1 MARNIRKLVKDIIF
15 YGFAN
20 GIEALTPL
28 LLAPILTRYLSV
40 HDYGTWAIY
49 LSLLSFLTPVVGLTL
64 HDSLRM
70 RYFDLC
76 NTKLARYVSS
86 SLLVTGLVTVFVTL
100 IVYML
105 PNEILAYTKFPQLW
119 MWSIFLAAF
128 MYSIYYFTRAIMQFG
143 NDRKKFIILQST
155 QTVITLVLSI
165 ILVMNDYGW
174 QGCIIAKI
182 IGLSVTAFLGTILIG
197 GRKVVRIRHVSKD
210 YMSELI
216 IFGIKYLP
224 SGLVAVIV
232 VLTDRL
238 FIANMLGVEFTAIY
252 TIGGMF
258 SFGLVIAIN
267 AFMFAW
273 LPWLFRKLSGNEEHE
288 LRDILLA
295 SILYFICLPIAAFVL
310 YMVSIFVAPYLL
322 GDNFHKAIEY
332 IPWLVFAVVFQGYLQ
347 HNTGYMLFKKRTAL
361 ISLCTLIV
369 IALNF
374 VFNYILIPEYQLL
387 GAAWA
392 TIFSYLVSIV
402 ISFVIIAVLYRNGAS
417 NGNESK
423 ESTDLT
429 E

>member
-1 MARNIRKLVKDIIF
+1 MVKKIRKLVKDVIF

-28 LLAPILTRYLSV
+28 ILAPVLTRYLTV

-49 LSLLSFLTPVVGLTL
+49 ISLLSFLTPVVGLTL

-76 NTKLARYVSS
+76 ETKLAKYVSS
-86 SLLVTGLVTVFVTL
+86 SFLVTAMVTASVTL
-100 IVYML
+100 VVYLL
-105 PNEILAYTKFPQLW
+105 PDEFLAYTKFPKLW
-119 MWSIFLAAF
+119 MWSIFVAAF
-128 MYSIYYFTRAIMQFG
+128 MYSIYYFTRAIMQFEG
-143 NDRKKFIILQST
+143 DRKKFIILQST

-182 IGLSVTAFLGTILIG
+182 IGLSITAYFGTMLIG
-197 GRKVVRIRHVSKD
+197 GRKVVRLRHVSKD

-238 FIANMLGVEFTAIY
+238 FIANMLDVGSTAIY

-258 SFGLVIAIN
+258 SMALVIAIN

-273 LPWLFRKLSGNEEHE
+273 LPWLFRKLSGNEDHE
-288 LRDILLA
+288 LRDILVA
-295 SILYFICLPIAAFVL
+295 SGLYFVCLPIVAFIL

-322 GDNFHKAIEY
+322 GEDFHEAIKY

-347 HNTGYMLFKKRTAL
+347 HNTTYILFKKRTGL
-361 ISLCTLIV
+361 ISLCTVIV
-369 IALNF
+369 IILNF
-374 VFNYILIPEYQLL
+374 VFNYLLIPEYKLL

-392 TIFSYLVSIV
+392 TIFSYLVSIA
-402 ISFVIIAVLYRNGAS
+402 ISFIIIAFLYRKDVSEDDISEN
-417 NGNESK
+417 
-423 ESTDLT
+423 STI
-429 E
+429 